1 MRQHITFPI
10 ILISLFIIGNSYADN
25 QPPIVTNCSPTAGSI
40 QVPLNNLISFNI
52 TDADP
57 GVYAD
62 SVEVKV
68 NGKTVY
74 KDGKALNGNCQMLG
88 KKRDYTF
95 IYQTYEMFDYEQ
107 RVTITIT
114 AFDYAGNE
122 LKSYEYHIITEMRS
136 FGKNIKVNSDTGT
149 LLQNNPSTARDSA
162 GNIWVVWDQT
172 TAAGYTDIYI
182 GKLSAEGSAF
192 EESMPVFN
200 GANNQR
206 NPAIAID
213 SDDMIYVAWEG
224 DDPDGYWDI
233 FVSTLKDG
241 TVWSNPVKVFDGDPD
256 NESDQTSPAI
266 AIDGDGKAYIAWE
279 DKRKGNKDICVAI
292 STDGT
297 KWTSKPVTIDEKDQ
311 TEPTIA
317 IGVENTEY
325 VAYIAW
331 TDARNANVTGTDIYG
346 AKSTSWNDNVEVVN
360 TDSNQSSPVIA
371 AEATGTILHLL
382 WVDDTDPKGSI
393 FYASTTNGLQG
404 LSSINPNVV
413 EEDERVYMQKEPTI
427 AVTGSTGN
435 NLKVFACWQ
444 DWRNVNSTNTNDTD
458 LYFTELSSGSGTNIF
473 VSDEGTNSYQ
483 GEPAIG
489 IDKYGFPYLVWTD
502 GRNTNTD
509 IYYAGSTFTEPLP
522 IWTQLVPHLTGA
534 NYGDKVGHLRSPGD
548 ISIKVPPRAFPCD
561 VTISASGIKNPQGF
575 GARKSV
581 GNFEF
586 GPSGIQFGVPITITI
601 AYAPLGAPAEV
612 YWYDPVT
619 DTFRQDGITNVTHI
633 EKETVHLVRFKT
645 RHFTPFYLFEGSAAA
660 AGGGGGGGGCSMSP
674 YGQGSIIEFLLP
686 YTAIVIVLL
695 AIRWVDTRR
704 KKGWRR
710 ELRAN

>member
-1 MRQHITFPI
+1 MRVHITFPI

-25 QPPIVTNCSPTAGSI
+25 QPPIVTNCSPPHKST

-52 TDADP
+52 TDADT
-57 GVYAD
+57 GVDAD

-74 KDGKALNGNCQMLG
+74 KDGKASNGNCQMLG

-95 IYQTYEMFDYEQ
+95 IYQSNVTFDYEQ
-107 RVTITIT
+107 TVVIKIT
-114 AFDYAGNE
+114 AKDFVGNE
-122 LKSYEYHIITEMRS
+122 LSYTYYIMTEMRS
-136 FGKNIKVNSDTGT
+136 FGQNKKVNSGLDNLNCNSPVTVY
-149 LLQNNPSTARDSA
+149 DSSS
-162 GNIWVVWDQT
+162 GNIW
-172 TAAGYTDIYI
+172 AAWHAGPIGSRDIYI
-182 GKLSAEGSAF
+182 GKLAAGADNFDTSVKLTANAADQCYPAIALDSSNKLYVVWQDNRQGNWDIYVSTSDDGTSWTTETKVND
-192 EESMPVFN
+192 ESDD
-200 GANNQR
+200 NQI
-206 NPAIAID
+206 NPAIVID
-213 SDDMIYVAWEG
+213 GQSPNHVHVAWQ
-224 DDPDGYWDI
+224 DDRGGNQDI
-233 FVSTLKDG
+233 FVATLSDDFAIK
-241 TVWSNPVKVFDGDPD
+241 TVSQVTSDT
-256 NESDQTSPAI
+256 SDQVEPAI
-266 AIDGDGKAYIAWE
+266 TVDSTNAVYVVW
-279 DKRKGNKDICVAI
+279 
-292 STDGT
+292 TDG
-297 KWTSKPVTIDEKDQ
+297 
-311 TEPTIA
+311 
-317 IGVENTEY
+317 
-325 VAYIAW
+325 
-331 TDARNANVTGTDIYG
+331 RNSSTDIYG
-346 AKSTSWNDNVEVVN
+346 AASNNAWANNVAVVN
-360 TDSNQSSPVIA
+360 DPNNQSSPVVA

-393 FYASTTNGLQG
+393 FYASTTDGLQG

-413 EEDERVYMQKEPTI
+413 DEDERVYMQKEPTI
-427 AVTGSTGN
+427 AVTGSTTGN

-444 DWRNVNSTNTNDTD
+444 DWRSVNSTNTNDTD

-473 VSDEGTNSYQ
+473 VGDEGTNSYQ

-489 IDKYGFPYLVWTD
+489 VCKLGFPYLVWTD

-509 IYYAGSTFTEPLP
+509 IYYAASTFTEPLP
-522 IWTQLVPHLTGA
+522 IWTQLVPHVTGA

-586 GPSGIQFGVPITITI
+586 GPSGIQFSVPITITI

-660 AGGGGGGGGCSMSP
+660 GGGGGGGGCSMSP

-704 KKGWRR
+704 KKKLRR